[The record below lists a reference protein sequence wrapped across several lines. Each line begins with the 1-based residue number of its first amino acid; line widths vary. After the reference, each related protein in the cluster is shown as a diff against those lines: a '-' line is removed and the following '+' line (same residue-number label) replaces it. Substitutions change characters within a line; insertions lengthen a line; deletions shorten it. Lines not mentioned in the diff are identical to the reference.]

1 MSERTIPVIQ
11 SEAVDMAP
19 RDWPFQTVLIANRG
33 EIAVRVIQACR
44 ELGLRSVAV
53 YSEADREA
61 LHVALADEAHEIGP
75 AAAAQS
81 YLNVERILA
90 VARASGAGAVH
101 PGYGFLAENAAF
113 ARACRDAGLIFV
125 GPTPESMEAVG
136 GKIAAR
142 ALAER
147 LGIPVVP
154 GETVALESLEQA
166 AAVAARVGYPV
177 AIKASAGGGG
187 RGLKVVSSPDELPA
201 ALESARREGAAY
213 FADPTVFMERYVHA
227 PRHIEVQLAGDTFGT
242 VVAVGTRDCSVQRN
256 HQKLIEEGPAPLDPA
271 LAARI
276 MEAAERLAAE
286 IGYVGAGTA
295 EFLVEGAGQSF
306 YFLEMNTRIQVE
318 HTVTEEVTG
327 LDLVK
332 MQLRVAAGEPLPFGA
347 DDCAPRGHAIECRI
361 NAENPAANFR
371 PGPGTLTRYRPPTGP
386 GIRLDSGV
394 YQGYTIPASYDSM
407 IAKLIARG
415 RDRDE
420 AIARMRRA
428 LGQFEIAGVPST
440 IAFHQRVMSDAAF
453 VAGGVPT
460 TYVAGLDL
468 SDLPR
473 PAQAPAISATAL
485 EGAPAASVAESATG
499 PGAGPMAG
507 EEFVVEV
514 NEKRFTVRVAEARR
528 QRGPRTRAG
537 RQGSGADE
545 GAVISPMHG
554 VVLRVAVEQ
563 GQSVAPGDLLMIV
576 EAMKMENEIAAPR
589 AGMVASL
596 GAAVGS
602 TVDVGTVLATIE

>member
-1 MSERTIPVIQ
+1 MSERTIP
-11 SEAVDMAP
+11 SGGSKAEGMAA

-44 ELGLRSVAV
+44 ELGLRAVAV

-75 AAAAQS
+75 APAAQS

-113 ARACRDAGLIFV
+113 ARACRDAGLVFV

-142 ALAER
+142 ALAES

-154 GETVALESLEQA
+154 GETAALETVEQA

-201 ALESARREGAAY
+201 ALESARREGVAY

-256 HQKLIEEGPAPLDPA
+256 HQKLIEEGPAPLDPV
-271 LAARI
+271 LARRI
-276 MEAAERLAAE
+276 MDAAERLAAA

-295 EFLVEGAGQSF
+295 EFLVEGTGRSF

-332 MQLRVAAGEPLPFGA
+332 MQLRVAAGEPLPFSA

-407 IAKLIARG
+407 IAKLVARG

-440 IAFHQRVMSDAAF
+440 IAFHQRVLSDAAF

-460 TYVAGLDL
+460 TYVASLDL
-468 SDLPR
+468 SDLPQPS
-473 PAQAPAISATAL
+473 PAREATAT
-485 EGAPAASVAESATG
+485 GTAAATPTAEDATG

-514 NEKRFTVRVAEARR
+514 NEKRFTVRVADARR
-528 QRGPRTRAG
+528 QRATRTQAG
-537 RQGSGADE
+537 RQGGGADG

-563 GQSVAPGDLLMIV
+563 GQPVAAGDLLMII
-576 EAMKMENEIAAPR
+576 EAMKMENEIAAPQ
-589 AGMVASL
+589 AGTVASL

-602 TVDVGTVLATIE
+602 TVDVGTVLAIIE

>member
-1 MSERTIPVIQ
+1 MSERIILPGGGEVVTL
-11 SEAVDMAP
+11 AAH
-19 RDWPFQTVLIANRG
+19 DWPFQTVLIANRG

-75 AAAAQS
+75 PPAARS
-81 YLNVERILA
+81 YLDVERILA
-90 VARASGAGAVH
+90 VARAAGAGAVH

-113 ARACRDAGLIFV
+113 ARACRDAGLVFV

-154 GETVALESLEQA
+154 GETAALKSVEQA

-213 FADPTVFMERYVHA
+213 FADPTVFMERYVSA

-271 LAARI
+271 LARRI
-276 MEAAERLAAE
+276 MEAARRLATE

-295 EFLVEGAGQSF
+295 EFLVEGTGESF

-318 HTVTEEVTG
+318 HTVTEEVSG

-332 MQLRVAAGEPLPFGA
+332 MQLRVAAGEPLPFTA
-347 DDCAPRGHAIECRI
+347 EDCAPRGHAIECRI
-361 NAENPAANFR
+361 NAENPAAGFR
-371 PGPGTLTRYRPPTGP
+371 PGPGALTRYRPPTGP

-394 YQGYTIPASYDSM
+394 YQGYTIPGSYDSL
-407 IAKLIARG
+407 IAKLIAHG
-415 RDRDE
+415 CDRDE

-440 IAFHQRVMSDAAF
+440 IGFHQRVLSDPSF

-468 SDLPR
+468 SDLPQ
-473 PAQAPAISATAL
+473 PAVAQEATATATAPAILAADGAT
-485 EGAPAASVAESATG
+485 ESGAEPL
-499 PGAGPMAG
+499 AG

-528 QRGPRTRAG
+528 QRTARTRTG
-537 RQGSGADE
+537 RQGGGAAE

-554 VVLRVAVEQ
+554 VVLRVAVER
-563 GQSVAPGDLLMIV
+563 GQPVAAGALLMIV
-576 EAMKMENEIAAPR
+576 EAMKMENEIVAPR
-589 AGMVASL
+589 AGVVASL
-596 GAAVGS
+596 GATVGA

>member
-1 MSERTIPVIQ
+1 MSERTMAPGG
-11 SEAVDMAP
+11 SEAAGMAA

-44 ELGLRSVAV
+44 ELGLSSVAV

-75 AAAAQS
+75 APAAQS

-113 ARACRDAGLIFV
+113 ARACRDAGLVFV
-125 GPTPESMEAVG
+125 GPTLESMEAVG

-142 ALAER
+142 ALAES

-154 GETVALESLEQA
+154 GETAALETVEQA

-213 FADPTVFMERYVHA
+213 FADPTVFIERYVHA

-256 HQKLIEEGPAPLDPA
+256 HQKLIEEGPAPLDPV
-271 LAARI
+271 LARRI
-276 MEAAERLAAE
+276 MDAAERLAAA

-295 EFLVEGAGQSF
+295 EFLVEGTGRSF

-407 IAKLIARG
+407 IAKLVARG

-468 SDLPR
+468 SDLPQPS
-473 PAQAPAISATAL
+473 PARETLATGTAPATHTAR
-485 EGAPAASVAESATG
+485 GATG
-499 PGAGPMAG
+499 PMAGPMAG
-507 EEFVVEV
+507 EEFLVEV

-528 QRGPRTRAG
+528 QRAARTQVG
-537 RQGSGADE
+537 RQDGGADE

-563 GQSVAPGDLLMIV
+563 GQPVAAGDLLMIV

-589 AGMVASL
+589 AGAVASL

-602 TVDVGTVLATIE
+602 TVDVGTVLAIIE

>member
-1 MSERTIPVIQ
+1 MSERPIPPTQ

-75 AAAAQS
+75 APAAQS

-113 ARACRDAGLIFV
+113 ARACRDARLIFI

-154 GETVALESLEQA
+154 GETAALESLEQA

-187 RGLKVVSSPDELPA
+187 RGLKVVSSPHELPA
-201 ALESARREGAAY
+201 ALERARREGAAY

-295 EFLVEGAGQSF
+295 EFLVEGTGDSF

-318 HTVTEEVTG
+318 HTVTEEVSG

-386 GIRLDSGV
+386 GVRLDSGV

-440 IAFHQRVMSDAAF
+440 IAFHQRVMSDPAF

-468 SDLPR
+468 SDLPP
-473 PAQAPAISATAL
+473 PAQAG
-485 EGAPAASVAESATG
+485 EAPAMGTAPATPTEESATG
-499 PGAGPMAG
+499 PIAG

-528 QRGPRTRAG
+528 QRGARTRAG
-537 RQGSGADE
+537 RQDGGADE

-589 AGMVASL
+589 GGTVASL